1 MHVAVIA
8 SDPAVAR
15 FLSAAGFTV
24 MQLHPNDTPSLT
36 ALLFDHP
43 ELSALV
49 IQDDSAAIWSASHV
63 LAAAKHLERKGPTIL
78 LGGGKL
84 TAQCGTLALVK
95 VTERKEEIPDLLRR
109 PPHGAAGGH
118 GITEAEKLTSKLASV
133 SQSVPLT
140 VKPKIRPMRISPGS
154 ILVLGVIGS
163 QPRIGCTTQAIG
175 LWHYCKALGLDPAI
189 VAASDQ
195 IAQLASVMECK
206 HIEEGCVI
214 EGIPFVSS
222 TALAY
227 DCYIVD
233 IGASAIP
240 EAKKMTDCLVLVAGS
255 KPWELEHTARALRSA
270 KGRDIH
276 VLLSF
281 TSQKDADN
289 LQPLF
294 GGLPYSPVP
303 YMTDPWKSCF
313 EAMLVYDTLLRP
325 VLERLMSQENTPEED
340 RSPELIKGGY

>member
-24 MQLHPNDTPSLT
+24 MQFHPSDTPSLT

-43 ELSALV
+43 EISALV
-49 IQDDSAAIWSASHV
+49 IQDDSAALWSASHV

-78 LGGGKL
+78 LGSGKL
-84 TAQCGTLALVK
+84 TAQCGTVPLVK
-95 VTERKEEIPDLLRR
+95 VTERIDDIPELLRR
-109 PPHGAAGGH
+109 PLKGAAGGH
-118 GITEAEKLTSKLASV
+118 GIAGIEKLTPVLASV
-133 SQSVPLT
+133 SQSAPLT
-140 VKPKIRPMRISPGS
+140 VKPKLRPLGISPGS
-154 ILVLGVIGS
+154 IVMLGVVGS

-206 HIEEGCVI
+206 QIEEGCVI

-227 DCYIVD
+227 DCYILD
-233 IGASAIP
+233 IGAGSIP
-240 EAKKMTDCLVLVAGS
+240 EAKKMTDSLILVAGS
-255 KPWELEHTARALRSA
+255 KPWELEHTARALRAA
-270 KGRDIH
+270 KGRDVH

-281 TSQKDADN
+281 TGQKDAEN
-289 LQPLF
+289 LKPLF
-294 GGLPYSPVP
+294 GSLSYAPVP
-303 YMTDPWKSCF
+303 YMTEPWKACF
-313 EAMLVYDTLLRP
+313 EALLVYDTLLRP
-325 VLERLMSQENTPEED
+325 ALERLMAQEQAQQADME
-340 RSPELIKGGY
+340 PELVKGV